1 MSHNRIKVGSAEPN
15 SSGVISPAL
24 NDLSNVSGS
33 PSDGQVLKY
42 SSSSSSWS
50 PSNSSSST
58 ARICFS
64 SWRAQ
69 SGFNTSTYYYDVND
83 NIIWRNA
90 QFRIDDS
97 TYATR
102 TTSSGDLVPATA
114 TSWTQYWTLKT
125 SALNGKA
132 IRCEAAHFAR
142 SVSNNQHIRYQWGVG
157 SSNLAT
163 FTPIGNIAEQ
173 VGGQYVQTALGHY
186 IVGGSDINLALKVT
200 SISSNAA
207 LMTGSHSYF
216 SHLTI
221 SVLA

>member
-15 SSGVISPAL
+15 SSGVISPEL

-64 SWRAQ
+64 SWLWG
-69 SGFNTSTYYYDVND
+69 SFNTSSYSYEVND

-102 TTSSGDLVPATA
+102 TTAQGDLVPAA
-114 TSWTQYWTLKT
+114 ASSWTQYWTLKT

-132 IRCEAAHFAR
+132 IRCEAAHFAKGVGT
-142 SVSNNQHIRYQWGVG
+142 SQHIRYQWGVG

-173 VGGQYVQTALGHY
+173 IGGQYIQTALGHY
-186 IVGGSDINLALKVT
+186 VVGGSDINLALKVT
-200 SISSNAA
+200 NISLTAA
-207 LMTGSHSYF
+207 LMSGSHSYF

>member
-1 MSHNRIKVGSAEPN
+1 MSHNRTKIGSAEPN
-15 SSGVISPAL
+15 SSGVISPEL

-50 PSNSSSST
+50 PSNSSSTT

-64 SWRAQ
+64 SWRSQ
-69 SGFNTSTYYYDVND
+69 GGFNTSNYAYDVND
-83 NIIWRNA
+83 NIMWRNA

-102 TTSSGDLVPATA
+102 TTATGDLVPVAA

-142 SVSNNQHIRYQWGVG
+142 GVGNTQHVRYQWGVG
-157 SSNLAT
+157 SSNLPT

-173 VGGQYVQTALGHY
+173 IGGQYTQTALGHY
-186 IVGGSDINLALKVT
+186 VVGGSDINLALKIT
-200 SISSNAA
+200 GISSTGS
-207 LMTGSHSYF
+207 LMSGSHSYF